1 MAHPFKHFKTI
12 TDHRHAVIRHCFKC
26 GIGFQ
31 GLFHDLSKYSPT
43 EFIPGAK
50 YYLGTRSPNEKER
63 EIFGYSVAW
72 MHHKGRNKHHFEYW
86 SDVSPVTKC
95 YEPVPMPLRYITEMF
110 CDRVAAC
117 KIYRGKDYTDSAA
130 LEYYLRG
137 NARAK
142 MHPSTADQLEK
153 WLRML
158 AEKGEKETFAYI
170 KKVNK
175 ESKK

>member
-1 MAHPFKHFKTI
+1 MNAVKHFLTI
-12 TDHRHAVIRHCFKC
+12 TKHRWMVRKHCFRV
-26 GIGFQ
+26 GLYWQ
-31 GLFHDLSKYSPT
+31 GLTHDLSKYT
-43 EFIPGAK
+43 WQEFRSGIL
-50 YYLGTRSPNEKER
+50 YYQGTRSPNSRER
-63 EIFGYSVAW
+63 ELNGYSLAW

-117 KIYRGKDYTDSAA
+117 KIYRGKDYNDSAA
-130 LEYYLRG
+130 LEYYSRG

-142 MHPSTADQLEK
+142 MHPSTADQLEE

-175 ESKK
+175 EAKKK